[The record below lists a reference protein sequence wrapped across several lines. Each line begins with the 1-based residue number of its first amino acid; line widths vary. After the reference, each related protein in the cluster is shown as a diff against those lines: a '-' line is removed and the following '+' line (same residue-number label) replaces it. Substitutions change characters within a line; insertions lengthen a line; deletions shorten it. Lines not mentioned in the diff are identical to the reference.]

1 MIKLEPKYQDVACKI
16 CNGETEILGV
26 KDFNSSCEDQLD
38 KRALSFVGYPIYYH
52 QCKGCQFIFTVD
64 LDRWTKD
71 DFLENIYN
79 DGYLKVD
86 PEYGGKRPMDCIS
99 WFSPM
104 LGEDKTITV
113 LDYGAGTDAFSQE
126 LKKQGYDAVGWD
138 PMWLTEP
145 AFEKSK
151 TFDVVTAFEVLEHTP
166 TPIET
171 AKEIISFLNPESGQL
186 VISTLINDI
195 IGNAGVNYGYI
206 APRNGHVCMY
216 SAKSLSIMFGALGL
230 SVESI
235 SPSQHIASWKE

>member
-16 CNGETEILGV
+16 CGEETEILGV
-26 KDFNSSCEDQLD
+26 KDFNSTCLEENNTVLGSMGF
-38 KRALSFVGYPIYYH
+38 AIYYH
-52 QCKGCQFIFTVD
+52 QCKECQFIFSTD
-64 LDRWTKD
+64 FDNWTKD

-79 DGYLKVD
+79 DDYLKVD
-86 PEYGGKRPMDCIS
+86 PEYGGKRPTDCVS

-126 LKKQGYDAVGWD
+126 LRKQGYDAVGWD

-145 AFEKSK
+145 AFEKGK

-171 AKEIISFLNPESGQL
+171 AKEIVSFLNPESGQL
-186 VISTLINDI
+186 VISTLINNI
-195 IGNAGVNYGYI
+195 IGNAGVDYWYI
-206 APRNGHVCMY
+206 APRNGHVCMH
-216 SAKSLSIMFGALGL
+216 SAKSLTYMFDKLDME
-230 SVESI
+230 VESF
-235 SPSQHIASWKE
+235 SPSQHIVTWKE